1 MGRKESNQTNK
12 TKSHL
17 GIHCGYGVRLAKNFI
32 DSILKLQRDQMCMFF
47 CLFVLFFVVVV
58 FFFLGGGG
66 GSCICRIFF
75 KMNNFRKFLNE
86 YL

>member
-66 GSCICRIFF
+66 GIMHLQNFF
-75 KMNNFRKFLNE
+75 QNE
-86 YL
+86 QFQKILK

>member
-17 GIHCGYGVRLAKNFI
+17 GIHCGYGVRLAQNFI

-47 CLFVLFFVVVV
+47 LFVCFVFCCCC
-58 FFFLGGGG
+58 FFFGGGG
-66 GSCICRIFF
+66 GGGDHASAEFF
-75 KMNNFRKFLNE
+75 SK
-86 YL
+86 